1 MYSLQFKKQ
10 VASIQYSFVV
20 LLLLFTT
27 GFSQSNQSE
36 LLFSEEKRKLIESQS
51 LQIAAELEAK
61 IDSLKLLENR
71 IHLRLQLVRIF
82 WASNETKARRLLQ
95 KAIQDLLA
103 FSSEAELQNK
113 RGADESLTELE
124 QG

>member
-61 IDSLKLLENR
+61 IDSLKCRKTGFTYDYN
-71 IHLRLQLVRIF
+71 
-82 WASNETKARRLLQ
+82 
-95 KAIQDLLA
+95 
-103 FSSEAELQNK
+103 
-113 RGADESLTELE
+113 
-124 QG
+124 